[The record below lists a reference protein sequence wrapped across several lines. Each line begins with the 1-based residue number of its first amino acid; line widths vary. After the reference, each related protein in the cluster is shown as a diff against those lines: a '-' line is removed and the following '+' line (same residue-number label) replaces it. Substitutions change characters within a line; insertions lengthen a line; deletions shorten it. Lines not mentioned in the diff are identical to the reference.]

1 MTYRLLY
8 SKTARD
14 QIRSLHPLHK
24 PSLKAR
30 IVELTESPFKG
41 KALEKDLA
49 GYFSLRSGR
58 YRTIYRVNHKRRIV
72 EIHFVGHRKD
82 IYERFQDLLT
92 KEA

>member
-8 SKTARD
+8 SETASE
-14 QIRSLHPLHK
+14 QVRSIHPLHK
-24 PSLKAR
+24 PLLKTR
-30 IVELTESPFKG
+30 IVELKQSPHKG
-41 KALEKDLA
+41 KALQKDLS

-58 YRTIYRVNHKRRIV
+58 YRVIYRADHKRRIV

-92 KEA
+92 KED